1 MEIKEL
7 HVCIKRIIDVS
18 LDIEKEKQKAS
29 SDLKTALEHEDVI
42 QQAYAYQRLLACSI
56 IKKDTVDA

>member
-18 LDIEKEKQKAS
+18 LDIEKEKAK
-29 SDLKTALEHEDVI
+29 
-42 QQAYAYQRLLACSI
+42 SI
-56 IKKDTVDA
+56 F